1 MLAKGREPPKL
12 TDLDGD
18 GLADHVLRIPG
29 FGTYWK
35 RNISGKYG
43 QLTQINLPQ
52 GGNVR
57 LEYAEKYRTVDNPNF
72 KYIMSKVT
80 VCDGCGITIPEIN
93 HGKYFVTTEYDYED
107 GYYNRKEK
115 EFYGF
120 KTVTTKNANET
131 YQTDTYYMDE
141 YYKKEAI
148 KESVQYDSDDFVLG
162 KSETILRES
171 PYAQPKCE

>member
-43 QLTQINLPQ
+43 QLTQVNLPQ

-57 LEYAEKYRTVDNPNF
+57 LEYAEKYGTVNNPNF
-72 KYIMSKVT
+72 KYVMSKVT

-93 HGKYFVTTEYDYED
+93 HGKHFVTTEYDMKMD
-107 GYYNRKEK
+107 ITTEK
-115 EFYGF
+115 KKSF
-120 KTVTTKNANET
+120 
-131 YQTDTYYMDE
+131 MDL
-141 YYKKEAI
+141 K
-148 KESVQYDSDDFVLG
+148 L
-162 KSETILRES
+162 
-171 PYAQPKCE
+171 

>member
-1 MLAKGREPPKL
+1 MLAKGRKTPKL

-43 QLTQINLPQ
+43 QLTQVNLPQ

-80 VCDGCGITIPEIN
+80 VCDGCVITIPEIN
-93 HGKYFVTTEYDYED
+93 HGKHFVTTEYDYED

-115 EFYGF
+115 EFYGL

-141 YYKKEAI
+141 YYKK
-148 KESVQYDSDDFVLG
+148 
-162 KSETILRES
+162 
-171 PYAQPKCE
+171 